1 MRAIVVDHPG
11 GPELLQ
17 LHEGRPIPEVGAG
30 EVRVKVRY
38 GSCNFMDVLG
48 RRGDYPVPIS
58 YPWIPG
64 SEGVGIVDDVG
75 PAVSHVQEGER
86 VAFIGSQ
93 SYGEY
98 ALAKEDS
105 CFRLPEELSDEL
117 GAAFPI
123 QGLTAY
129 HILHT
134 AGRCRSGEWVVIH
147 AGAGGVGSIAIQLA
161 KRAGLT
167 VIATAS
173 SDEKLEFCK
182 SLGADHV
189 HNYSDEDFMKG
200 IRRITEGRGVDLVL
214 DSVGQDTIKT
224 NFRILAMFGRVV
236 AYGLASGMPEVSVAK
251 DLFPKSLGLQAFSL
265 YNVLAR
271 PYRLKPS
278 VDELI
283 RLLIS
288 GDLQIRIEAILP
300 LAEAEEAHR
309 RLEGRSTMGK
319 VLLET

>member
-1 MRAIVVDHPG
+1 
-11 GPELLQ
+11 
-17 LHEGRPIPEVGAG
+17 
-30 EVRVKVRY
+30 
-38 GSCNFMDVLG
+38 
-48 RRGDYPVPIS
+48 
-58 YPWIPG
+58 
-64 SEGVGIVDDVG
+64 

-86 VAFIGSQ
+86 VAFIGAG

-105 CFRLPEELSDEL
+105 CFRLPDELSDEL

-134 AGRCRSGEWVVIH
+134 SGRCKPGEWVVVH
-147 AGAGGVGSIAIQLA
+147 AAAGGVGSLAIQLA

-173 SDEKLEFCK
+173 TEEKLAFCREM
-182 SLGADHV
+182 GADHV
-189 HNYSDEDFMKG
+189 HNYAAEDFMKG

-214 DSVGQDTIKT
+214 DSVGQDTIRT
-224 NFRILAMFGRVV
+224 NFRILSMFGRVV

-278 VDELI
+278 VAELI
-283 RLLIS
+283 DLLVRGELKVRL
-288 GDLQIRIEAILP
+288 EAILP

-319 VLLET
+319 VLLEV